1 MTEISLYRRCPDA
14 PPFRLLISDMDST
27 IIEQECLDEL
37 ADFAGFKPRV
47 AAITEAAMRGEI
59 EFESALKERVALL
72 KGMEA
77 AVLETVFREHITLVP
92 GAKEMITAALGK
104 GMLTVLV
111 SGGFTYFTARVAA
124 AAGFHHHHGNTLE
137 IVDGY
142 LTGRVIEPILA
153 KDAKLVYLKEYCHK
167 LGITTDEAVALGDGA
182 NDLPMLQ
189 AAGLSVAYYAKPL
202 ITEACDVRITQGD
215 LTQVI
220 PFL

>member
-72 KGMEA
+72 EGMEA
-77 AVLETVFREHITLVP
+77 AVLETVFRERITLVP
-92 GAKEMITAALGK
+92 GATEMIASALAK

-111 SGGFTYFTARVAA
+111 SGGLPISLRASPPLPVLSTITATRWKSLMATSL
-124 AAGFHHHHGNTLE
+124 AG
-137 IVDGY
+137 
-142 LTGRVIEPILA
+142 
-153 KDAKLVYLKEYCHK
+153 
-167 LGITTDEAVALGDGA
+167 
-182 NDLPMLQ
+182 
-189 AAGLSVAYYAKPL
+189 
-202 ITEACDVRITQGD
+202 
-215 LTQVI
+215 
-220 PFL
+220 